1 MNNYQALQTD
11 LAKAKATNP
20 THVDLDEV
28 KIVPVGDLV
37 DLGYTPGE
45 VISIDEEYMYLLDTT
60 WSFSLEDILITW
72 YTDYDFASGA
82 FENYTKDDKATL
94 EELNAIMDVIDALEW
109 RNDLANYH
117 IKAIDERYTN
127 MLPKVISVLQPYT
140 FNQVVEAWLDNKYP
154 KFTFSNILE
163 LVEEQSGKE
172 ERQEVAM
179 VIADLATLDN
189 ISPKQA
195 QEELDSF
202 NGTTFIY

>member
-28 KIVPVGDLV
+28 KIVSVGDLV
-37 DLGYTPGE
+37 DLGYTLGE

-94 EELNAIMDVIDALEW
+94 EELNAIMDAIDALEW
-109 RNDLANYH
+109 RNDLANQH

-127 MLPKVISVLQPYT
+127 MLPMITSILQAYT